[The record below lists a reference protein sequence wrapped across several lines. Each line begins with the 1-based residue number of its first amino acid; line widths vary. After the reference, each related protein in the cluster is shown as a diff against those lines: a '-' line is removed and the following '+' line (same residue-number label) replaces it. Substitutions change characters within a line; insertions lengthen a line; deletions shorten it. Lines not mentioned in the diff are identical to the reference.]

1 MTFESRRGRIVP
13 PNLDD
18 RTWQDLVDE
27 MRALIPRY
35 APQWTDHNPSDLG
48 ISLIELFAWL
58 AEGVIYRLNQTP
70 EKHYLAFLN
79 LLGITRDPPTPA
91 HTYLTFTS
99 GAGVVQVPAGTQAHT
114 AAPEGETPITFETD
128 EDVSVL
134 PTNLEAV
141 LAVGP
146 YPSDAT
152 SGQYDDLSATLV
164 GPPVAKHLLTVPPAA
179 PPKTQS
185 VQLCLG
191 LDRKVAEEIVLG
203 VHLYLP
209 VADGAPVSVSWS
221 YSRGAAEPLA
231 WPAVTTAADA
241 TDSLRH
247 DGSMRLTIP
256 GDWEAQRPTAAPGGP
271 PEGWSS
277 VTARDPAHAFTDE
290 LFWIGLR
297 ITNPAATPLTV
308 GIDRVLFN
316 AAPARTALTIRS
328 PEDLGQSTGEP
339 FQVFQLRNRPLF
351 RRPGL
356 EAPYGHLE
364 VQVGSGTPPTWKTWT
379 QVEDFPPGE
388 GEFYRVEPVVGEISF
403 GNFDSQTGSGRGSV
417 PPVGSLV
424 RASSYRY
431 VDAGSAGNVAPGK
444 VVVLGTTPA
453 GPLPSGIS
461 SVINLGP
468 GLDGSDEEPIE
479 DTLRRGPEQLKI
491 RDRAVTADDYE
502 FLAREASGD
511 VRITRCLEP
520 RLQASNGPTIPPL
533 NTPAWVKGDPWT
545 FAGLV
550 RAPGNVNLIIVPDQG
565 TEVPRPEPTQDQIRL
580 VRMYLEQRRDLGA
593 LVDVKGPR
601 YLPVIVNVELVV
613 WQEAI
618 TAGADVGRV
627 RADTLDRIRRFL
639 HPTRGG
645 PGDQGWA
652 VGQPVFTSDLFRAIM
667 PPQDLGYIAS
677 LQVRPDIPAYHFPPI
692 NPAGTP
698 DNFRP
703 DLERPFPLSPFS
715 ASVRLADYEL
725 VCAAA
730 DAAHV
735 IKTTPLS
742 I

>member
-1 MTFESRRGRIVP
+1 MTLESRRGRIVP

-70 EKHYLAFLN
+70 EKHYVAFLN

-91 HTYLTFTS
+91 RTYLTFTS
-99 GAGVVQVPAGTQAHT
+99 GAGVVQVPAGTQAYT

-128 EDVSVL
+128 EDVTVL
-134 PTNLEAV
+134 PTSLRTI

-146 YPSDAT
+146 YQNDAT
-152 SGQYDDLSATLV
+152 SSQYDDVSAMLV
-164 GPPVAKHLLTVPPAA
+164 QPPVGKYQLTVPPAA
-179 PPKTQS
+179 PPATQT

-191 LDRKVAEEIVLG
+191 LDEKVAEEILLRVR
-203 VHLYLP
+203 LYLP
-209 VADGAPVSVSWS
+209 VADAAPVSVAWA
-221 YSRGAAEPLA
+221 YSKDGAEPLA
-231 WPAVTTAADA
+231 WPAVTAVADA

-247 DGSMRLTIP
+247 DGSVRLTIP
-256 GDWEAQRPTAAPGGP
+256 GTWGAQRPTAASGGP
-271 PEGWSS
+271 PGWSS
-277 VTARDPAHAFTDE
+277 VTARDAAHAVTDQ

-297 ITNPAATPLTV
+297 ITNPAATPLTI
-308 GIDRVLFN
+308 GIDRILFN

-328 PEDLGQSTGEP
+328 PDDLGQGTGEA
-339 FQVFQLRNRPLF
+339 FQVFQLSDRPLF

-356 EAPYGHLE
+356 EAPYGDLE
-364 VQVGSGTPPTWKTWT
+364 VQVGTGTPRAWTTWT
-379 QVEDFPPGE
+379 QVDDFPPGA
-388 GEFYRVEPVVGEISF
+388 GEVYRVEPVVGEISF
-403 GNFDSQTGSGRGSV
+403 GNFDPRTGSGRGSV

-431 VDAGSAGNVAPGK
+431 VDAGAAGNVAADK
-444 VVVLGTTPA
+444 VVILGTTRA

-461 SVINLGP
+461 AVTNLGP
-468 GLDGSDEEPIE
+468 GVDGVDEEPIE
-479 DTLRRGPEQLKI
+479 DTLRRAPEQLKI

-502 FLAREASGD
+502 FLAREASND
-511 VRITRCLEP
+511 VRISRCLEP
-520 RLQASNGPTIPPL
+520 RLQAANGPGSP
-533 NTPAWVKGDPWT
+533 PAWVRGDPWS
-545 FAGLV
+545 FAGVV
-550 RAPGNVNLIIVPDQG
+550 RAPGTVNLIIVPDQG
-565 TEVPRPEPTQDQIRL
+565 RDVPRPEPTQDQIRL
-580 VRMYLEQRRDLGA
+580 VRVYLEQRRDLGA
-593 LVDVKGPR
+593 LLDVKGPR
-601 YLPVIVNVELVV
+601 YLPVIVNAEVVV
-613 WQEAI
+613 WREAI
-618 TAGADVGRV
+618 TAGVDVSKV
-627 RADTLDRIRRFL
+627 KTDTLDRIRRFL

-645 PGDQGWA
+645 PANQGWE

-667 PPQDLGYIAS
+667 PPQDVGYIAS
-677 LQVRPDIPAYHFPPI
+677 LQVKPDIPAYHFPPI

-698 DNFRP
+698 DNYRA
-703 DLERPFPLSPFS
+703 DLERPFPLSPFL

-730 DAAHV
+730 EHTV
-735 IKTTPLS
+735 KTTEQS